1 MKTLLQEITRCPHV
15 QFCIQNPLVQHPCR
29 KIVFSQSFSHLN
41 EYQVPEPWS
50 GNIEQAPILFL
61 SSNPSISTIED
72 YPQWSWSDDS
82 IDDYFNNR
90 FGGGHKAWIVNG
102 TKTLQRDGTYSRSI
116 HFCREIRQ
124 RACELLER
132 NATPGVDYALT
143 EIVHCKSRNEIG
155 VKQGQKQC
163 VPTYLR
169 RVLEIA
175 SARVI
180 VVLGVHAKQAIKSE
194 FKIPPSVSFWRLTTM
209 DGRERS
215 IAFLPHPSA
224 RSVRSFAK
232 CFSSD
237 EVENLRAFL
246 R

>member
-1 MKTLLQEITRCPHV
+1 MESLLQEITRCPHV
-15 QFCIQNPLVQHPCR
+15 QFCIENSSVWHPCR
-29 KIVFSQSFSHLN
+29 EIVFSQSFSTLG

-61 SSNPSISTIED
+61 SSNPSISDIED
-72 YPQWSWSDDS
+72 YPRWFWSDEN

-90 FGGGHKAWIVNG
+90 FGGGRKVWTVNG
-102 TKTLQRDGTYSRSI
+102 RKTLQIDGTYSRSI
-116 HFCREIRQ
+116 HFWREIRQ
-124 RACELLER
+124 RACELLDR
-132 NATPGVDYALT
+132 DAISGVDYAIT
-143 EIVHCKSRNEIG
+143 EIVHCKSRNEVG
-155 VKQGQKQC
+155 VKQAQKQC
-163 VPTYLR
+163 VPSYLR
-169 RVLEIA
+169 RVLQIA

-180 VVLGVHAKQAIKSE
+180 VVLGVRAKQAIKSE
-194 FKIPPSVSFWRLTTM
+194 FNIPPSVSLWRLTTT
-209 DGRERS
+209 DDRERS

-237 EVENLRAFL
+237 EVEYIRAFL